1 MNIVKYLTGLVWRAP
16 ECQSQ
21 SQNSPILQLPVE
33 LLLIILHFLPPYSRL
48 LVYQTCRDLRAIVH
62 RNFVAGRG
70 VILVTMEHRLI
81 YLTHLA
87 RSLPDRWVCAK
98 CCKLHPTSRWDTPSS
113 WLYRP
118 RCGDGYHWSSDEH
131 SESRIFF
138 NYQHSA
144 SHRHIELTLKY
155 ARLNS
160 SKRAHQEHLKRLLTA
175 HHATIIR
182 VVEGIQL
189 KRSFYPKVVDGRY
202 LLLTVQTY
210 LALGSNLISQQ
221 SMDWIQ
227 ICPHLTALGTFSL
240 SRDHRMHLGKIIY
253 LAFAAPANT
262 PIFESCSSCGT
273 DFSVQASPKLATVCI
288 WQDLGPEGSVYDP
301 EWAAIV
307 RETTKIYHRPG
318 SIRELYGQHEH
329 NGELLQIVPK
339 PVVF

>member
-21 SQNSPILQLPVE
+21 NSQSQNSPILQLPVE
-33 LLLIILHFLPPYSRL
+33 LLLNIFDFLPPYSRL
-48 LVYQTCRDLRAIVH
+48 LVYQTCRAFRAIIH
-62 RNFVAGRG
+62 QNFVTGRG
-70 VILVTMEHRLI
+70 VILVTLEHRLI

-98 CCKLHPTSRWDTPSS
+98 CCMLHPTSRWDTPSS
-113 WLYRP
+113 WWDTPLSWLYRP
-118 RCGDGYHWSSDEH
+118 RCGDGYDWSYDKH
-131 SESRIFF
+131 SESLNFF
-138 NYQHSA
+138 NHQLSI

-155 ARLNS
+155 TRLNNL
-160 SKRAHQEHLKRLLTA
+160 KRAHQSHLKRLLTA
-175 HHATIIR
+175 HHASSIR
-182 VVEGIQL
+182 VAKGIRL
-189 KRSFYPKVVDGRY
+189 KGSFYPKV
-202 LLLTVQTY
+202 TY
-210 LALGSNLISQQ
+210 LGVGSNLISQQ
-221 SMDWIQ
+221 SIDWIQ
-227 ICPHLTALGTFSL
+227 ICPHLAALGTFSL

-273 DFSVQASPKLATVCI
+273 DFSVQASPKRATVCI

-301 EWAAIV
+301 EWAAMV

>member
-21 SQNSPILQLPVE
+21 NSPILQLPVE
-33 LLLIILHFLPPYSRL
+33 LLLNILHFLPPYSRL
-48 LVYQTCRDLRAIVH
+48 LVYQTCRVLRAIVH
-62 RNFVAGRG
+62 QTFVAGRG

-98 CCKLHPTSRWDTPSS
+98 CCKLHPT
-113 WLYRP
+113 
-118 RCGDGYHWSSDEH
+118 
-131 SESRIFF
+131 
-138 NYQHSA
+138 N
-144 SHRHIELTLKY
+144 RHIELTLKY